1 MKKWQE
7 EFGKNSLSKI
17 CSKWNDQLVRNKT
30 EFDKSARQLQ
40 EYELKLIEQLKAI
53 ETIQSTAG
61 SVVNQYKKNIR
72 DLTEVQTHQNIVID
86 ELTTIEAELDKILPQ
101 YEDHYKNNYY
111 HASEG
116 QRLQGIDEASTMKD
130 TVFKQAQSIDESIQT
145 LDQDL
150 TDVQIKIDQHQMKND
165 KELKYRALNIGA
177 GSSIHDAYQR
187 GRYGAEYPGQNST
200 A

>member
-1 MKKWQE
+1 MKKWQA

-17 CSKWNDQLVRNKT
+17 SSKWNDQLVRNKT

-53 ETIQSTAG
+53 ETIQSTSA
-61 SVVNQYKKNIR
+61 SVVDQYKKNIR

-86 ELTTIEAELDKILPQ
+86 ELTAIEAELDKILPQ
-101 YEDHYKNNYY
+101 YEDHYKNSYY

-116 QRLQGIDEASTMKD
+116 QRLQGIEEASSLKD
-130 TVFKQAQSIDESIQT
+130 TVFKQAQVIDQSIET

-150 TDVQIKIDQHQMKND
+150 ADV
-165 KELKYRALNIGA
+165 
-177 GSSIHDAYQR
+177 
-187 GRYGAEYPGQNST
+187 
-200 A
+200 